1 VEEIMSPLITSRCA
15 GSAITE
21 YLAVLLGLIVVWR
34 SAQLALSLLREHHD
48 EFSWALMIPF

>member
-1 VEEIMSPLITSRCA
+1 VRQ
-15 GSAITE
+15 GGWGVTE

-34 SAQLALSLLREHHD
+34 GAPAVLALVQEHYD